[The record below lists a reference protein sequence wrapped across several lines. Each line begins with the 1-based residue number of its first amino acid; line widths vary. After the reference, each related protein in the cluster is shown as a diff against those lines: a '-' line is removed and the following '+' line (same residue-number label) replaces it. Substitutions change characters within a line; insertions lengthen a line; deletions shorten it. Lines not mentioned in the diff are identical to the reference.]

1 MKRTIRHGPI
11 ILRPHSR
18 VIRHALWA
26 GRHGSGLYW
35 PSPPGAIRGWRSPG
49 ATAST
54 LRLGV
59 LKFGYQPSENLGPRT
74 SQLYQEGGRFMA
86 KQLAYDADARQ
97 ALKRG
102 VDKVA
107 DAVRITIGPKGRN
120 VVLDKKFGSPTI
132 TNDGVTIAKE
142 IELEDPFENMGAQLV
157 KEVASKTNDIAG
169 DGTTTSVVLA
179 AAIIGEGLRNVTAGA
194 NPIALKVGIQKAVD
208 EVVKAIKEQSVQIS
222 EREKIAQVATI
233 SAADPTIG
241 EMIANAM
248 AKVGKDG
255 VITVEESKGIEDEL
269 KLVDGMQFDKGY
281 ISAYMVT
288 DTTRMEATIEDPYI
302 LITEKKI
309 SAVADLLPVLEKV
322 VQSGRPLLIIAEDVE
337 GEALATLIVN
347 KLRGTFT
354 AVAVKAPGFG
364 DRRKAMLQDIAIL
377 TGGQVI
383 SEELGL
389 KLDAVRLDQL
399 GKARKVN
406 ITKDDTTIVEGGG
419 KQDDIKG
426 RINQIKAEIEKSTSD
441 WDKEKLQE
449 RLAKLA
455 GGVAVI
461 KVGAATETELKEKK
475 HRMED
480 AVSATRAAVEEG
492 IVPGGG
498 AVLVHSIKALD
509 KLKLEGDEATGLQL
523 VRRALEEPLR
533 QIVNNGGWEG
543 SVVVEKVKS
552 LARGMGFDAN
562 KGEYVDMVKA
572 GIIDPTK
579 VTRSALQNA
588 ASIAAMLLTTEAL
601 VSDIPEKKA
610 PAPAPSMPDY

>member
-1 MKRTIRHGPI
+1 
-11 ILRPHSR
+11 
-18 VIRHALWA
+18 
-26 GRHGSGLYW
+26 
-35 PSPPGAIRGWRSPG
+35 
-49 ATAST
+49 
-54 LRLGV
+54 
-59 LKFGYQPSENLGPRT
+59 
-74 SQLYQEGGRFMA
+74 MA
-86 KQLAYDADARQ
+86 KQLAYDADARS

-194 NPIALKVGIQKAVD
+194 NPMQLKMGIQKAVD

-222 EREKIAQVATI
+222 DREKIAQVATI
-233 SAADPTIG
+233 SSGDPKIG
-241 EMIANAM
+241 EMVANAM
-248 AKVGKDG
+248 EKVGKDG

-281 ISAYMVT
+281 ISPYMVT
-288 DTTRMEATIEDPYI
+288 DATRMEAVLEDPYI

-337 GEALATLIVN
+337 GEAQATLIVN

-389 KLDAVRLDQL
+389 KLDSVRLDQL
-399 GKARKVN
+399 GKARRVT
-406 ITKDDTTIVEGGG
+406 ITKDDTTVVEGAG
-419 KQDDIKG
+419 KQDEIKG
-426 RINQIKAEIEKSTSD
+426 RINQIKAEIEKTTSD

-498 AVLVHSIKALD
+498 AVLVNAQKSLD
-509 KLKLEGDEATGLQL
+509 NLKLSGDEATGVAL

-533 QIVNNGGWEG
+533 QIVNNAGWEG
-543 SVVVEKVKS
+543 SVVVEKIRS
-552 LARGMGFDAN
+552 LPKGQGFDAN
-562 KGEYVDMVKA
+562 KGEYTDMVKA

-601 VSDIPEKKA
+601 VSDIPEKKQAAA
-610 PAPAPSMPDY
+610 PTPSMPDY